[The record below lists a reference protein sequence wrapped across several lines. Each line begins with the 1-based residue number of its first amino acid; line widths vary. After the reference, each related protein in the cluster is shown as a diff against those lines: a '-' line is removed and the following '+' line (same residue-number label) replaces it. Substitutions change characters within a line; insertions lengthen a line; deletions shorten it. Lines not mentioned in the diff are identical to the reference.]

1 MRMKMLGFGYFFRC
15 KQLSFT
21 FCAFLTLATVCRPA
35 FAQTNTGSIVG
46 TVRDPSG
53 AVISGAHVDVTNN
66 ATNVT
71 MSFVTNAAGQYQ
83 ALQLIPG
90 VYSVKGTNPGYSV
103 EVRPNITV
111 NVQSRVQVDFA
122 LAIGKVQQQ
131 VQVTANSQILQT
143 QSAAVTGVLTSHAI
157 NDLPLNGRDYDQ
169 LVLLQPGVF
178 HDPNVSVANPAEG
191 RFSSNGNLEL
201 QNYFELDGIDN
212 NSGSENLQE
221 QSTQAVIPPP
231 DALQEFVIQTRTY
244 STEFGT
250 SAGAVVNAS
259 TKSGTNQFHG
269 DAWDYIQNSALDAN
283 TWFNN
288 YGRLPKGHFSQ
299 NQFGGTVG
307 GPIIRNRTFFFVSF
321 ETLLSS
327 QAETVT
333 TTVPTPDMK
342 KGDFRAVASIH
353 PMTALASNQVGCI
366 TNNVVSPSCIDPVGQ
381 AIMNLYPDPSP
392 QLSPGGNINAFNGS
406 ANYQFVTAVP
416 NDTKTFDVR
425 IDHTLNKINQI
436 FGRYAFDRS
445 NYQSPMWTANP
456 IAGNGNF
463 STQYILHDQSL
474 ALGWTY
480 TPSSSL
486 VNTAHFGFLRDFSH
500 SDPVDLP
507 LGVSDAPK
515 FGLTGIPVTPE
526 TAGIPP
532 NYIFGF
538 QTIGSSIYRPQF
550 QVAQVYQFVD
560 DLYKLIGNHSLQ
572 FGYEYHENSL
582 NFFDLEAPQGVIL
595 TSGIYSN
602 TQGFGAADYLMGDV
616 FEAIYET
623 ALRVNNYIRGNSLY
637 GQDTWRVN
645 PKLTVNYGVRYE
657 LYPPFWL
664 ERDNRTSNFSPAN
677 GGEIVTATGNN
688 GIYGRT
694 LIHPDNLDFAP
705 RIGFAYHAARP
716 LVIRGGYGIFHQFIN
731 RIGSESMLQ
740 LNPPQLLD
748 VSLAQSLGST
758 TPVFQLKNGFPVQKL
773 INEGIV
779 LPNLQIRAQDPNERT
794 TYVEQVSFG
803 PQVQLS
809 NNTVLN
815 LTYVGNWGRKENRL
829 RNANQGRLTGFSGTS
844 PLITFPYANLNTQGV
859 TTPALK
865 GAGQHSFL
873 ELATNDGN
881 TDYNALEVDLQR
893 QLSHRLMYQISY
905 TWSHNMA
912 DYVDNL
918 TGGSTPQNAYD
929 YAHEM
934 SNSPQD
940 VRHRF
945 VGSGT
950 WLLPIGEGGWVM
962 NNNSKAAQFLGNWQV
977 NAIVSLQTGV
987 PFTVTAPDQS
997 FSGPNHASY
1006 PNCVGDPYAGTS
1018 TNPKEYAGSKAPGAF
1033 LNVNAFALP
1042 APGTFGTCRPRAFHG
1057 PGLNES
1063 DLSLF
1068 KSFPLGG
1075 ARRFE
1080 FRAEFFNAF
1089 NHPSF
1094 QNPSANISIPG
1105 AFGKS
1110 TGTTTNPREIQFAG
1124 KFFF

>member
-1 MRMKMLGFGYFFRC
+1 MRMERFGFGSFSRC
-15 KQLSFT
+15 KRLCFT
-21 FCAFLTLATVCRPA
+21 FCAFLALATACRPV

-53 AVISGAHVDVTNN
+53 AVIPGAHVDVTNN

-71 MSFVTNAAGQYQ
+71 MSFVTNADGEYQ

-111 NVQSRVQVDFA
+111 FVQSRIQVDFA

-131 VQVTANSQILQT
+131 VQVTANSQLLQT

-169 LVLLQPGVF
+169 LVLLEPGVY
-178 HDPNVSVANPAEG
+178 HDANSEVANPAEG
-191 RFSSNGNLEL
+191 RFSANGNLEL
-201 QNYFELDGIDN
+201 QNYYELDGIDN

-221 QSTQAVIPPP
+221 QSAQAVIPPP

-250 SAGAVVNAS
+250 SAGAIVNAS
-259 TKSGTNQFHG
+259 TRSGTNQFHG
-269 DAWDYIQNSALDAN
+269 DAWDYIQNSALNAN

-288 YGRLPKGHFSQ
+288 YGGLPKGHFSQ
-299 NQFGGTVG
+299 NQFGGTFG
-307 GPIIRNRTFFFVSF
+307 GPILRNRTFFFVSF

-327 QAETVT
+327 QVETVT

-342 KGDFRAVASIH
+342 KGDFSVVSSIH
-353 PMTALASNQVGCI
+353 PMTAEASNQIGCI

-392 QLSPGGNINAFNGS
+392 QLSPSGNINAFNGS
-406 ANYQFVTAVP
+406 ANYQFVSSVP

-425 IDHTLNKINQI
+425 IDHTLDKKNQI

-480 TPSSSL
+480 TPSSSM

-515 FGLTGIPVTPE
+515 FGLTGIPVGPE

-550 QVAQVYQFVD
+550 QVAQVFQFVD

-623 ALRVNNYIRGNSLY
+623 ALEVNNYIRGNSLY

-657 LYPPFWL
+657 LYPPFWMSR
-664 ERDNRTSNFSPAN
+664 ENRTSNFSPNN
-677 GGEIVTATGNN
+677 GGEIVTATNN
-688 GIYGRT
+688 GVYGRT

-705 RIGFAYHAARP
+705 RFGFAYHAAQP

-748 VSLAQSLGST
+748 VSLSQSLGST
-758 TPVFQLKNGFPVQKL
+758 TPVFQLKNGFPAQKL
-773 INEGIV
+773 INQGIV

-803 PQVQLS
+803 PQLQLS

-829 RNANQGRLTGFSGTS
+829 RNANQGKFAGFSGTS
-844 PLITFPYANLNTQGV
+844 PLISFPYANLNTQGV

-865 GAGQHSFL
+865 GAGQHAFL

-881 TDYNALEVDLQR
+881 TDFNALEVDLQR
-893 QLSHRLMYQISY
+893 QLSHRLMYQFSY

-929 YAHEM
+929 YGHEM

-950 WLLPIGEGGWVM
+950 WLLPVGQGGWVL
-962 NNNSKAAQFLGNWQV
+962 NNSSRAAQALGNWQV
-977 NAIVSLQTGV
+977 NAIVSLQTGI
-987 PFTVTAPDQS
+987 PFTVTAPDES

-1018 TNPKEYAGSKAPGAF
+1018 TNPKEYAGSRSPGAF

-1042 APGTFGTCRPRAFHG
+1042 ALGTFGTCRPRAFHG

-1068 KSFPLGG
+1068 KSFALGG
-1075 ARRFE
+1075 ARSFE